1 MNYNIITYILKN
13 LHSDITIEKL
23 SEDLDCSISTCAR
36 LIDYKNPYKRSP
48 NSIKHDTYLNTF
60 LKYKKEYF
68 QDSSEYAIITI
79 IKILKNI
86 NYDISEIELKL
97 ISPLENYDYISFVGF
112 LLKKASDF
120 YKFSANNGFNVYSST
135 EKESIKFNTYFDLR
149 NQGLSAKDMI
159 LQLIKNNYTLYKD
172 SEEHAGSI
180 EQWMEHLTTHPENW
194 GFLCI
199 GNKIIGNYSFI
210 FLTKEQEESIMK
222 GTYLE
227 SQLTLSISADIHEYQ
242 TDEQVIYLLNMSI
255 NDGYQTIANHD
266 MLWSY
271 FGKRLHQL
279 TPSGIFYKGIY
290 TLVKRL
296 DHQKTF
302 MKMGFE
308 FLVDNYYKGSVY
320 YLNLMKKHLDPIS
333 WIMPE
338 EPLNDNV
345 IFKQL
350 SYKDILTNQQLI
362 DIASLI
368 WDDDDYISP
377 SMMSRE
383 QAKKILPL
391 VFSTNKDVMYSLDN
405 IFVAMC
411 GRRIIGL
418 ILHKKGPLNWSST
431 EIKKTAKFFNEE
443 LPDSLSICES
453 NYFSRYNS
461 TPPDTTLILAGHVH
475 SNWRLRD
482 ISVESKMV
490 SEFIANH
497 NETILTYILRETLPF
512 IRAYARNGFEI
523 QESINGFSIDDH
535 ALPCAL
541 MIKPAK

>member
-120 YKFSANNGFNVYSST
+120 YKFSTNNGFNVYSST

-210 FLTKEQEESIMK
+210 FLTKKQEESIMK

-227 SQLTLSISADIHEYQ
+227 NQLTLSNSADIHEYQ

-266 MLWSY
+266 MLWTY
-271 FGKRLHQL
+271 FGKRLQQL
-279 TPSGIFYKGIY
+279 TTSGIFYKGIY

-302 MKMGFE
+302 RKMGFE

-368 WDDDDYISP
+368 WDDDDYISEPYGPGKWFHSEGPYDDYYNFERGITVDDCSTDDGACPRATTWTGKIGLMYP
-377 SMMSRE
+377 SDYVYATDQNLCTTDAYDWDTDTNCTSNDWLYNSSLSQWTISPRSGF
-383 QAKKILPL
+383 AYY
-391 VFSTNKDVMYSLDN
+391 VFSVRSTGSVINYHAYTALGARPVAYLRSDVT
-405 IFVAMC
+405 
-411 GRRIIGL
+411 
-418 ILHKKGPLNWSST
+418 LNGGEGTSSNPYT
-431 EIKKTAKFFNEE
+431 
-443 LPDSLSICES
+443 LSS
-453 NYFSRYNS
+453 N
-461 TPPDTTLILAGHVH
+461 
-475 SNWRLRD
+475 
-482 ISVESKMV
+482 
-490 SEFIANH
+490 
-497 NETILTYILRETLPF
+497 
-512 IRAYARNGFEI
+512 
-523 QESINGFSIDDH
+523 
-535 ALPCAL
+535 
-541 MIKPAK
+541 

>member
-48 NSIKHDTYLNTF
+48 NSIKHDTYLSTF

-120 YKFSANNGFNVYSST
+120 YKFSTNNTLNVYSST

-149 NQGLSAKDMI
+149 NQGLSAKDII
-159 LQLIKNNYTLYKD
+159 LQLIKKDYTLYKD
-172 SEEHAGSI
+172 SEEHVGSI

-199 GNKIIGNYSFI
+199 GNKIIGNYAFI

-222 GTYLE
+222 GIYLE
-227 SQLTLSISADIHEYQ
+227 KQLTLSNSADIHEYQ
-242 TDEQVIYLLNMSI
+242 TDEQIIYLLNMSI
-255 NDGYQTIANHD
+255 NDGYQTNANHD
-266 MLWSY
+266 MLWTY
-271 FGKRLHQL
+271 FGKRLQQL
-279 TPSGIFYKGIY
+279 TTSGIFYKGIY

-302 MKMGFE
+302 RKMGFE

-338 EPLNDNV
+338 EPLNDNI

-377 SMMSRE
+377 SMMTRE

-418 ILHKKGPLNWSST
+418 ILHKKGPLDWSST
-431 EIKKTAKFFNEE
+431 EINKTAKFFNEE

-453 NYFSRYNS
+453 NYFTKYNS
-461 TPPDTTLILAGHVH
+461 IQHDATWIIAGHVH

-482 ISVESKMV
+482 ISVENKMV
-490 SEFIANH
+490 SEFISRH
-497 NETILTYILRETLPF
+497 KEKVMIYILQETLPF

-523 QESINGFSIDDH
+523 QELVNGFSIDNH
-535 ALPCAL
+535 PLPCAL
-541 MIKPAK
+541 MVKPAK